1 MTDEAQ
7 DQPASREAGD
17 QPMPHI
23 DSGVPH
29 SARIFNYWL
38 GGKDN
43 YPADR
48 EAGERFRET
57 FPEIMDLARGG
68 RQFLVRT
75 VRYLA
80 AEAGVRQ
87 FLDIGTGLPTANN
100 THEIAQRVAP
110 ESRIVYVDND
120 PLVLAHAQA
129 LLVGTPEGATDYIEA
144 DLDDPDAILLE
155 AAKTLDLARP
165 VAIVLMGILAHI
177 DEHGRAVE
185 IVRCLMDAIPSGSY
199 LVVRDGTDTD
209 PAYLEAITRYN
220 KSGAVPYNLRSPEQ
234 IAAYF
239 DGLELVEPGLV
250 SCPLWRPDT
259 MDIGTPVELAVLGA
273 IARKP

>member
-1 MTDEAQ
+1 MTEEARHR
-7 DQPASREAGD
+7 PAS
-17 QPMPHI
+17 QI
-23 DSGVPH
+23 DSSVPH

-48 EAGERFRET
+48 EAGDRFREV
-57 FPEIMDLARGG
+57 FPEIVDLARSG

-80 AEAGVRQ
+80 TETPVRQ
-87 FLDIGTGLPTANN
+87 YLDVGTGLPTANN
-100 THEIAQRVAP
+100 THEIAQATVP

-129 LLVGTPEGATDYIEA
+129 LLVGTSEGATDYIEA
-144 DLDDPDAILLE
+144 DLDDPEAILAR
-155 AAKTLDLARP
+155 AAKTLDLSEP

-177 DEHGRAVE
+177 EEYDRALA
-185 IVRCLMDAIPSGSY
+185 IVRELMDAVPSGSY
-199 LVVRDGTDTD
+199 LVVRDGTNTN
-209 PAYLEAITRYN
+209 ASYSEAISRYN
-220 KSGAVPYNLRSPEQ
+220 QSGAVPYHLRSPEE
-234 IAAYF
+234 IAGYL

-273 IARKP
+273 IGRKP

>member
-1 MTDEAQ
+1 M
-7 DQPASREAGD
+7 
-17 QPMPHI
+17 
-23 DSGVPH
+23 
-29 SARIFNYWL
+29 
-38 GGKDN
+38 
-43 YPADR
+43 
-48 EAGERFRET
+48 
-57 FPEIMDLARGG
+57 
-68 RQFLVRT
+68 
-75 VRYLA
+75 
-80 AEAGVRQ
+80 
-87 FLDIGTGLPTANN
+87 
-100 THEIAQRVAP
+100 
-110 ESRIVYVDND
+110 DND

-155 AAKTLDLARP
+155 AAETLDLTRP

-177 DEHGRAVE
+177 DKHERAVE
-185 IVRCLMDAIPSGSY
+185 IVRRLMDAIPSGSY

-250 SCPLWRPDT
+250 SCPLWRPDS

>member
-1 MTDEAQ
+1 MAAMTDEAR
-7 DQPASREAGD
+7 DRAAS
-17 QPMPHI
+17 HI
-23 DSGVPH
+23 DSSVPH

-48 EAGERFRET
+48 AAGDRFREV
-57 FPEIMDLARGG
+57 FPEIVDLARSG

-75 VRYLA
+75 VRHLA

-87 FLDIGTGLPTANN
+87 FLDVGTGLPTANN
-100 THEIAQRVAP
+100 THEIAQGVAP

-144 DLDDPDAILLE
+144 DLEDPEAILTR
-155 AAKTLDLARP
+155 AAKTLDFGEP
-165 VAIVLMGILAHI
+165 VAIVLMGILAHV
-177 DEHGRAVE
+177 ERYERALE
-185 IVRCLMDAIPSGSY
+185 IVRRLMDAVPSGSY

-209 PAYLEAITRYN
+209 PAYSEAIDRYN
-220 KSGAVPYNLRSPEQ
+220 QSGAVPYRLRSPEQ
-234 IAAYF
+234 IAGYL

-250 SCPLWRPDT
+250 PCPLWRPDPT
-259 MDIGTPVELAVLGA
+259 DIGTPLELAVLGGVG
-273 IARKP
+273 RKP

>member
-1 MTDEAQ
+1 MTNEAQ
-7 DQPASREAGD
+7 QQLAP
-17 QPMPHI
+17 QI
-23 DSGVPH
+23 DSSVPH

-43 YPADR
+43 YPVDR
-48 EAGERFRET
+48 QAGDRFRET
-57 FPEIMDLARGG
+57 FPDIVDLARSG

-80 AEAGVRQ
+80 GEAGIRQ
-87 FLDIGTGLPTANN
+87 FLDVGTGLPTANN
-100 THEIAQRVAP
+100 THEIAQQIAP

-144 DLDDPDAILLE
+144 GLDDPDTILE
-155 AAKTLDLARP
+155 QAAKTLDLTEP

-177 DEHGRAVE
+177 DDYDRALA
-185 IVRCLMDAIPSGSY
+185 IVRQLMDAVPSGSY
-199 LVVRDGTDTD
+199 LVVRDGADTND
-209 PAYLEAITRYN
+209 AYCEAIAGYN
-220 KSGAVPYNLRSPEQ
+220 RSGAVPYNLRSPEQ
-234 IAAYF
+234 IAGYL

-259 MDIGTPVELAVLGA
+259 TDIGTPVEQAVLGA

>member
-1 MTDEAQ
+1 MTDAVQ
-7 DQPASREAGD
+7 DPPQ
-17 QPMPHI
+17 I

-48 EAGERFRET
+48 EAGDRFRQT
-57 FPEIMDLARGG
+57 FPEIVDLARSG

-75 VRYLA
+75 IRHLTT
-80 AEAGVRQ
+80 EAGIRQ

-100 THEIAQRVAP
+100 THEIAQAAAP

-144 DLDDPDAILLE
+144 DLDDPTTILSQ
-155 AAKTLDLARP
+155 AAKTLDLTHP

-177 DEHGRAVE
+177 EEHERALA
-185 IVRCLMDAIPSGSY
+185 IVRHLMSAVPPGSY
-199 LVVRDGTDTD
+199 LVIRDGTDTNT
-209 PAYLEAITRYN
+209 AYQQAITRYN
-220 KSGAVPYNLRSPEQ
+220 ASGAVPYHLRSPEQ
-234 IAAYF
+234 IAAYLE
-239 DGLELVEPGLV
+239 GLELTPPGLV

-259 MDIGTPVELAVLGA
+259 TDIGTPVELAVLGA
-273 IARKP
+273 VARKP